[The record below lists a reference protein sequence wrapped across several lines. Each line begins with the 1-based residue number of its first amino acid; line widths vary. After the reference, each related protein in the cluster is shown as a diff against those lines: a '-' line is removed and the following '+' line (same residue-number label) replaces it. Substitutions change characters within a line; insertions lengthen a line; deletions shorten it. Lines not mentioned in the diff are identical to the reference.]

1 MHSKLLYSVLCCFC
15 CFSIAV
21 AQEDELII
29 EGDSTVVAKRIV
41 YSPQGIDPLSPSRA
55 AFYSAILPGL
65 GQTYNKDYWKVPI
78 VYGALAIPIYYYAT
92 NNTTYKKYRRAF
104 KLREAGLKD
113 EFVLENGT
121 ELISRSGLISAQK
134 TLKQNRDTSLLTF
147 AALYVLQVLEASVS
161 AHLLQFNVNDQL
173 SFDPK
178 IYQTPYTEQTVVG
191 IALNFNF

>member
-1 MHSKLLYSVLCCFC
+1 MLFRLTYLRVLFLLGISFAVQAQTKDNSLTSEEVLKK
-15 CFSIAV
+15 
-21 AQEDELII
+21 D
-29 EGDSTVVAKRIV
+29 G
-41 YSPQGIDPLSPSRA
+41 YNPLTPARA

-92 NNTTYKKYRRAF
+92 NNTTYKKYRHAF

>member
-1 MHSKLLYSVLCCFC
+1 MLFRLTYLQILLLLGISC
-15 CFSIAV
+15 AV
-21 AQEDELII
+21 QAQTKNTYLTSEEVFKKD
-29 EGDSTVVAKRIV
+29 G
-41 YSPQGIDPLSPSRA
+41 YNPLTPARA

-92 NNTTYKKYRRAF
+92 NNTTYKKYRHAF

-121 ELISRSGLISAQK
+121 TLISRSGLISAQK

-178 IYQTPYTEQTVVG
+178 IYQTPYTDQTVVG
-191 IALNFNF
+191 IALNINF

>member
-1 MHSKLLYSVLCCFC
+1 MLFRLTYLRVLLFLGISC
-15 CFSIAV
+15 AV
-21 AQEDELII
+21 QAQTKNTYLTSEEVFKKD
-29 EGDSTVVAKRIV
+29 G
-41 YSPQGIDPLSPSRA
+41 YNPLTPARA

-178 IYQTPYTEQTVVG
+178 IYQTPYTEETVIG

>member
-1 MHSKLLYSVLCCFC
+1 VLFRLTYLRVLLFLGISC
-15 CFSIAV
+15 AV
-21 AQEDELII
+21 QAQTKNTYLTSEEVFKKD
-29 EGDSTVVAKRIV
+29 G
-41 YSPQGIDPLSPSRA
+41 YNPLTPARA

-178 IYQTPYTEQTVVG
+178 IYQTPYTEETVIG

>member
-1 MHSKLLYSVLCCFC
+1 MLFRLTYLQVLFLMGISC
-15 CFSIAV
+15 AV
-21 AQEDELII
+21 QAQTKNTYLTSEEVFKKD
-29 EGDSTVVAKRIV
+29 G
-41 YSPQGIDPLSPSRA
+41 YNPLTPARA
-55 AFYSAILPGL
+55 AFYSAILPSL

>member
-1 MHSKLLYSVLCCFC
+1 MLFRLTYLQVLLLLGISC
-15 CFSIAV
+15 AV
-21 AQEDELII
+21 QAQTKNTYLTSEEVFKKD
-29 EGDSTVVAKRIV
+29 G
-41 YSPQGIDPLSPSRA
+41 YNPLTPARA

-92 NNTTYKKYRRAF
+92 NNTTYKKYRHAF

-121 ELISRSGLISAQK
+121 TLISRSGLISAQK

-147 AALYVLQVLEASVS
+147 AALYVLQVLEESVS

-173 SFDPK
+173 SVDPK
-178 IYQTPYTEQTVVG
+178 IYQTPYTDQTVVG
-191 IALNFNF
+191 IALNINF

>member
-1 MHSKLLYSVLCCFC
+1 VLFRLTYLRVFLLLGISC
-15 CFSIAV
+15 AV
-21 AQEDELII
+21 QAQTKNTYLTSEEVFKKD
-29 EGDSTVVAKRIV
+29 G
-41 YSPQGIDPLSPSRA
+41 YNPLTPARA

-92 NNTTYKKYRRAF
+92 NNTTYKRYRRAF

-113 EFVLENGT
+113 EFVSDNGT
-121 ELISRSGLISAQK
+121 ALISRSGLISAQK

>member
-1 MHSKLLYSVLCCFC
+1 VLFRLTYLQVLLLLGISC
-15 CFSIAV
+15 AV
-21 AQEDELII
+21 QAQTKNTYLTSEEVFKKD
-29 EGDSTVVAKRIV
+29 G
-41 YSPQGIDPLSPSRA
+41 YNPLTPARA

-92 NNTTYKKYRRAF
+92 NNTTYKKYRHAF

-121 ELISRSGLISAQK
+121 TLISRSGLISAQK

-178 IYQTPYTEQTVVG
+178 IYQTPYTDQTVVG
-191 IALNFNF
+191 IALNINF

>member
-1 MHSKLLYSVLCCFC
+1 MLFRLTYLRVLLLLGISC
-15 CFSIAV
+15 AV
-21 AQEDELII
+21 QAQTKNAYLTSEEVFKKD
-29 EGDSTVVAKRIV
+29 G
-41 YSPQGIDPLSPSRA
+41 YNPLTPARA

-65 GQTYNKDYWKVPI
+65 GQTYNKDYWKVPV

-121 ELISRSGLISAQK
+121 ALISRSGLISAQK

-178 IYQTPYTEQTVVG
+178 IYQTPFTEQTVVG
-191 IALNFNF
+191 IALNINF

>member
-1 MHSKLLYSVLCCFC
+1 MLFRLTYLRVLLLLGISC
-15 CFSIAV
+15 AV
-21 AQEDELII
+21 QAQTKNTYLTSEEVFKKD
-29 EGDSTVVAKRIV
+29 G
-41 YSPQGIDPLSPSRA
+41 YNPLTPARA

-92 NNTTYKKYRRAF
+92 NNTTYKKYRHAF

-121 ELISRSGLISAQK
+121 TLISRSGLISAQK

-178 IYQTPYTEQTVVG
+178 IYQTPYTDQTVVG
-191 IALNFNF
+191 IALNINF

>member
-1 MHSKLLYSVLCCFC
+1 VLFRLTYLQILLLLGISC
-15 CFSIAV
+15 AV
-21 AQEDELII
+21 QAQTKNTYLTSEEVFKKD
-29 EGDSTVVAKRIV
+29 G
-41 YSPQGIDPLSPSRA
+41 YNPLTPARA

-92 NNTTYKKYRRAF
+92 NNTTYKKYRHAF

-121 ELISRSGLISAQK
+121 TLISRSGLISAQK

-178 IYQTPYTEQTVVG
+178 IYQTPYTDQTVVG
-191 IALNFNF
+191 IALNINF

>member
-1 MHSKLLYSVLCCFC
+1 MLFRLTYLRVLFLLGISFAVQAQTKDNSLTSEEVLKK
-15 CFSIAV
+15 
-21 AQEDELII
+21 D
-29 EGDSTVVAKRIV
+29 G
-41 YSPQGIDPLSPSRA
+41 YNPLTPARA

-92 NNTTYKKYRRAF
+92 NNTTYKRYRRAF

-113 EFVLENGT
+113 EFVFDNGT

>member
-1 MHSKLLYSVLCCFC
+1 MLFRLTYLQVLFLLGISC
-15 CFSIAV
+15 AV
-21 AQEDELII
+21 QAQ
-29 EGDSTVVAKRIV
+29 TK
-41 YSPQGIDPLSPSRA
+41 DPYLTSEEVFKKDGYNPLTPARA

>member
-1 MHSKLLYSVLCCFC
+1 MLFRLTYLRVLFLLGISFAVQAQTKDNSLTSEEVLKK
-15 CFSIAV
+15 
-21 AQEDELII
+21 D
-29 EGDSTVVAKRIV
+29 G
-41 YSPQGIDPLSPSRA
+41 YNPLTPARA

-92 NNTTYKKYRRAF
+92 NNTSYKRYRRAF

-113 EFVLENGT
+113 EFVFDNGT

>member
-1 MHSKLLYSVLCCFC
+1 MLFRLTYLRVFLLLGISC
-15 CFSIAV
+15 AV
-21 AQEDELII
+21 QAQTKNTYLTSEEVFKKD
-29 EGDSTVVAKRIV
+29 G
-41 YSPQGIDPLSPSRA
+41 YNPLTPARA

-92 NNTTYKKYRRAF
+92 NNTTYKRYRRAF

-113 EFVLENGT
+113 EFVSDNGT
-121 ELISRSGLISAQK
+121 ALISRSGLISAQK

-191 IALNFNF
+191 IALNFPF

>member
-1 MHSKLLYSVLCCFC
+1 MLFRLTYLRVFLLLGISC
-15 CFSIAV
+15 AV
-21 AQEDELII
+21 QAQTKNTYLTSEEVFKKD
-29 EGDSTVVAKRIV
+29 G
-41 YSPQGIDPLSPSRA
+41 YNPLTPARA

>member
-1 MHSKLLYSVLCCFC
+1 VLFRLTYLRVLLFLGISC
-15 CFSIAV
+15 AV
-21 AQEDELII
+21 QAQTKNTYLTSEEVFKKD
-29 EGDSTVVAKRIV
+29 G
-41 YSPQGIDPLSPSRA
+41 YNPLTPARA

-178 IYQTPYTEQTVVG
+178 IYQTPYTEETVIG
-191 IALNFNF
+191 IALNLNF

>member
-1 MHSKLLYSVLCCFC
+1 MLFRLTYLRVFLLLGISC
-15 CFSIAV
+15 AV
-21 AQEDELII
+21 QAQTKNTYLTSEEVFKKD
-29 EGDSTVVAKRIV
+29 G
-41 YSPQGIDPLSPSRA
+41 YNPLTPARA

-92 NNTTYKKYRRAF
+92 NNTTYKRYRRAF

-113 EFVLENGT
+113 EFVSDNGT
-121 ELISRSGLISAQK
+121 ALISRSGLISAQK

>member
-1 MHSKLLYSVLCCFC
+1 MLFRLTYLRVFLLLGISC
-15 CFSIAV
+15 AV
-21 AQEDELII
+21 QAQTKNTYLTSEEVFKKD
-29 EGDSTVVAKRIV
+29 G
-41 YSPQGIDPLSPSRA
+41 YNPLTPARA

-92 NNTTYKKYRRAF
+92 NNTTYKRYRRAF

>member
-1 MHSKLLYSVLCCFC
+1 MLFRLTYLQVLLLLGISC
-15 CFSIAV
+15 AV
-21 AQEDELII
+21 QAQTKNTYLTSEEVFKKD
-29 EGDSTVVAKRIV
+29 G
-41 YSPQGIDPLSPSRA
+41 YNPLTPARA

-92 NNTTYKKYRRAF
+92 NNTTYKKYRHAF

-121 ELISRSGLISAQK
+121 TLISRSGLISAQK

-178 IYQTPYTEQTVVG
+178 IYQTPYTDQTVVG
-191 IALNFNF
+191 IALNINF